1 MLKLIIALG
10 SNFLA
15 LWLSEYLIAG
25 FEVTDNLAGFII
37 VLLLFTVAN
46 SLVLPMARFIL
57 KPLSIL
63 TFGLLGLIL
72 NAALIYAV
80 DFLSEGLTIDGIAPL
95 LLATLIVGA
104 VNGTVGYGA
113 KAFKE

>member
-15 LWLSEYLIAG
+15 LWLSEYLISG
-25 FEVTDNLAGFII
+25 FAVTDNTVGFII

-46 SLVLPMARFIL
+46 SLILPMARFIL

-63 TFGLLGLIL
+63 TFGLLGLVL
-72 NAALIYAV
+72 NAILIYAI
-80 DFLSEGLTIDGIAPL
+80 DFLSTGLTIDGIVPL
-95 LLATLIVGA
+95 LLATIIVGV
-104 VNGTVGYGA
+104 VNGTIAYGA
-113 KAFKE
+113 KALK